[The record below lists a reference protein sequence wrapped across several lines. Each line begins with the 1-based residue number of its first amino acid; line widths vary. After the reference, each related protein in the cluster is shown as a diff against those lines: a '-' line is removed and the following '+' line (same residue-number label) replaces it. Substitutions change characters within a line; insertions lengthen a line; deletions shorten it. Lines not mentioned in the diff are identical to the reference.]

1 MKQDSKVKKTA
12 FQMIFGRTVVIALL
26 LILQIVLLFM
36 LIKTVGELAGY
47 LTLALSFILLVFVIN
62 RGTQPAFTMAWILP
76 LASLPVFGGL
86 FYLFIQAQP
95 GTRKIQKKLTLLQ
108 EETKPYLMQ
117 SQAVMENLRSEIRR
131 WRSLRIIW
139 AKREDI
145 PVIRIH
151 LYSIFQAARAIM
163 KNSKNSC
170 ARQNVI
176 SSWSTLS

>member
-117 SQAVMENLRSEIRR
+117 SQAVMENLRSENSADGAACVLFGRKGRISQLSEYICTVFSKRR
-131 WRSLRIIW
+131 EL
-139 AKREDI
+139 
-145 PVIRIH
+145 
-151 LYSIFQAARAIM
+151 L
-163 KNSKNSC
+163 
-170 ARQNVI
+170 
-176 SSWSTLS
+176 